1 MTLGID
7 LQDGFSDD
15 TVVVEINGKEVLRIE
30 HVQTSGPTGFAHAF
44 TARVETGMVSVI
56 VRLIT
61 RNLERVL
68 NFHVSKNRYLG
79 FSVVDG
85 FIDHIFSDVPYGYA

>member
-15 TVVVEINGKEVLRIE
+15 SVVVEINGKEVLRIE
-30 HVQTSGPTGFAHAF
+30 HLQKSGPSGLAHAF
-44 TARVETGMVSVI
+44 TTQLETGMKT
-56 VRLIT
+56 VRCRLTT

-68 NFHVSKNRYLG
+68 NFQLSKNKYLG

-85 FIDHIFSDVPYGYA
+85 FITHIFSDEPFGYA